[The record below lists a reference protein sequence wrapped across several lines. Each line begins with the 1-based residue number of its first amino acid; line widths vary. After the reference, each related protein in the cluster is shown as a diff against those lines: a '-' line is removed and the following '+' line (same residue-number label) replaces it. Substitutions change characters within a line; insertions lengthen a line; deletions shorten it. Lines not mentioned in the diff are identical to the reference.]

1 LLQTSFIKRLR
12 SSSGGECEH
21 QREHK
26 REHQRGH
33 QQCPSVRLLSVVL
46 LAGVLATFA
55 APSANAVEMASLYT
69 TQVLLDPEEGNPRA
83 VAYEQALREVLT
95 RVSGS
100 QVSADPELFE
110 LLFPNPAVYVV
121 QFRPGPEDTLF
132 VSFDGDALESLL
144 RRSGQLVWGNDRPLT
159 IVWLAVDWG
168 QGEREIIAVDDPE
181 DISDEERSIDQ
192 NRLLRERVLEVA
204 ARRGL
209 PILFPLL
216 DIEDLQSVSF
226 SDIWGGFDEQV
237 LEASKRYDAN
247 SVLVGRIRPE
257 SSQRNDWSYYFSGE
271 ERNWTGEP
279 EEVLSLVGDVLAAEF
294 AIGGNAPLQTFSVGV
309 SGIDSIDAYGAVQQI
324 LGGVSLIEA
333 FTISRVEGGRIR
345 YNITI
350 RGDADR
356 LIRALR
362 FNGLIEQ
369 DVIDARQIPQDFG
382 SDDLGLQSRSNSSLE
397 FFYSP

>member
-1 LLQTSFIKRLR
+1 MPF
-12 SSSGGECEH
+12 
-21 QREHK
+21 
-26 REHQRGH
+26 
-33 QQCPSVRLLSVVL
+33 LSVVL
-46 LAGVLATFA
+46 LTGVLATFA
-55 APSANAVEMASLYT
+55 APSVHAVEMASLYT
-69 TQVLLDPEEGNPRA
+69 AQVLLDPEEANPRA

-121 QFRPGPEDTLF
+121 QFQPGPEDTLF
-132 VSFDGDALESLL
+132 VSFDGEALESLL

-168 QGEREIIAVDDPE
+168 QGEREIIAADDPE
-181 DISDEERSIDQ
+181 YISDEERSIDQ

-204 ARRGL
+204 DRRGL

-216 DIEDLQSVSF
+216 DIEDLQNVSF

-237 LEASKRYDAN
+237 LEASKRYDAK
-247 SVLVGRIRPE
+247 SVLVGRIRPG

-279 EEVLSLVGDVLAAEF
+279 EEVLSLIGDVLAAEF

-324 LGGVSLIEA
+324 LGGVSLIEV
-333 FTISRVEGGRIR
+333 FNISRVEGHRIR

-362 FNGLIEQ
+362 FNGLMEQ
-369 DVIDARQIPQDFG
+369 DVIDASQIPQDFS
-382 SDDLGLQSRSNSSLE
+382 SDDFGLQSRSNSSLE